1 MFIGVKGIKLKYTNY
16 KTLYAVIN
24 ARLQYLCIMY
34 ALHSVRLIFEVLT
47 VYVTEGNLEKV
58 FMVLFSPIYPH
69 KKLQDEKK
77 KFTDGKVPTK
87 SAKFKPLI

>member
-1 MFIGVKGIKLKYTNY
+1 
-16 KTLYAVIN
+16 
-24 ARLQYLCIMY
+24 MY
-34 ALHSVRLIFEVLT
+34 ALHSVCLVFEALT

-69 KKLQDEKK
+69 KKLQDER
-77 KFTDGKVPTK
+77 FTDCKVPTK

>member
-16 KTLYAVIN
+16 KTLCAFVIN

-34 ALHSVRLIFEVLT
+34 ALHSVCLVFKALT

-69 KKLQDEKK
+69 KKLQDEK
-77 KFTDGKVPTK
+77 FTDGKVPTK